1 MSSRNAAPRLGSSL
15 IARKGEAAPTV
26 AVPEPQHEVER
37 LAVAVEDMPSTT
49 PRGLVGTI
57 AVTVRLDPTRYE
69 HLKIHGVKTRRT
81 NQEILIEALDDYFAA
96 KAPIRDY

>member
-1 MSSRNAAPRLGSSL
+1 MSSRNATPRLGSSL
-15 IARKGEAAPTV
+15 IARKGEAVPTV
-26 AVPEPQHEVER
+26 AVSETRHEVER
-37 LAVAVEDMPSTT
+37 AAVVLEDVSGTT

-81 NQEILIEALDDYFAA
+81 NQEILVEALEDYFTA
-96 KAPIRDY
+96 KAPIRPY